1 MLFESLSFLG
11 DFFISKFYYTFVYIK
26 QPHMGKIIFNV
37 PDDIK
42 DEFKTT
48 CDALG
53 MNMTSVLISSM
64 ITFSEKARKKP
75 KNKK

>member
-1 MLFESLSFLG
+1 
-11 DFFISKFYYTFVYIK
+11 
-26 QPHMGKIIFNV
+26 MGKIIFNV